1 MRWCEKFCDM
11 LGPEAEYPGLVAM
24 TSAQNADGWVYS
36 AAFPSPRRQHKTL
49 DCRRKGV
56 GGVCILQRLGRSS
69 HGIRGLVV
77 EYIVA
82 IDDPGSI

>member
-1 MRWCEKFCDM
+1 M
-11 LGPEAEYPGLVAM
+11 AM
-24 TSAQNADGWVYS
+24 TSAQNADGWAYA

-56 GGVCILQRLGRSS
+56 GVCVHTAEAGTKYGV
-69 HGIRGLVV
+69 RGLVV
-77 EYIVA
+77 GYIVA

>member
-1 MRWCEKFCDM
+1 MTCWDR
-11 LGPEAEYPGLVAM
+11 AQGLVAM

-36 AAFPSPRRQHKTL
+36 AAFPSPRRQHKAL

-77 EYIVA
+77 EHIAA